1 MHTVNI
7 NECSTVSD
15 ISHEVSV
22 TEGSGEV
29 YDCLQRKTELLR
41 QVFRGLKG
49 IRHRGQNMDHLNPHP
64 ALELRAPNSLRF
76 IDDEIFD

>member
-29 YDCLQRKTELLR
+29 MIVYNVK
-41 QVFRGLKG
+41 
-49 IRHRGQNMDHLNPHP
+49 LNYFVRSS
-64 ALELRAPNSLRF
+64 EG
-76 IDDEIFD
+76 